1 MQVKWRVILDRYSE
15 ESRAKSGCVHT
26 VVETGDMLIRKYEE
40 EVIKPEIEIAGVGM
54 GHALSAYL
62 TDKGF
67 PHTVKECL
75 LNRVGSAD
83 IYKGPKCG

>member
-1 MQVKWRVILDRYSE
+1 MKVKWLVILDRYAE

-26 VVETGDMLIRKYEE
+26 VVETGDMLIKRYGEE
-40 EVIKPEIEIAGVGM
+40 MIKPEIEIVGVGM

-62 TDKGF
+62 TDRGV

-75 LNRVGSAD
+75 LTRVGSAD
-83 IYKGPKCG
+83 IYKGPKGE